1 MKECAKPVKEKHNKN
16 SWMVLVCLFL
26 GVWLLFSHVAFG
38 YKTYFM
44 SVSDTFTGLLVI
56 LCCLFAWRATRAGF
70 FCLWVI
76 CFAGLWLNFA
86 PLLFWAKLSV
96 EYLNDT
102 VVGILLTVFS
112 IIIPGIPGKVEPK
125 GHEIP
130 SGWSYNPS
138 SWSQRMPVIV
148 LGVTGMF
155 ISRYL
160 AAYQLGYISSVWDP
174 IFGDE
179 TIGVI
184 TSTVSNYFPV
194 ADAGLGCFAYTI
206 EVLLG
211 LKGGENRWR
220 TMPWM
225 VVAFVLLVVPLGCV
239 SIILVILQ
247 PLIVGKWCLLCLCT
261 ALAMM
266 TMIVFAVDELVA
278 VFQFLHQSYKAGG
291 GFWKTFWHGGD
302 LSGTKDDLKGPVAEA
317 KIGEIFRRTCRGA
330 TLRWNLI
337 LCALI
342 GAVLMLSPYLF
353 AFSGKMADIDHLLGA
368 LVIVIAILSL
378 AEVIRLLRIV
388 NILLGVLL
396 VALSWI
402 FSDKVLIHIILGVF
416 LVLLSFPKG
425 RIREQYGSWQNM
437 IK

>member
-1 MKECAKPVKEKHNKN
+1 MKECAKAVKEKHNRN

-26 GVWLLFSHVAFG
+26 GVWLLVSHLALG
-38 YKTYFM
+38 YRTYFM

-56 LCCLFAWRATRAGF
+56 LCSLFAWRATKAGF

-102 VVGILLTVFS
+102 VVGTLLTLFS

-130 SGWSYNPS
+130 AGWSYNPS
-138 SWSQRMPVIV
+138 SWSQRIPVIV

-174 IFGDE
+174 VFGDE

-184 TSTVSNYFPV
+184 SSTVSSYFPV

-239 SIILVILQ
+239 SIVLVILQ
-247 PLIVGKWCLLCLCT
+247 PLIVGKWCFLCLCT

-266 TMIVFAVDELVA
+266 AMIVFAVDELVA
-278 VFQFLHQSYKAGG
+278 VFQFLHQSRKAGS
-291 GFWKTFWHGGD
+291 GFWKTFWQGGD
-302 LSGTKDDLKGPVAEA
+302 LIGTKDDLKVPVAEA
-317 KIGEIFRRTCRGA
+317 KIGEILQRTSRGVS
-330 TLRWNLI
+330 LRWNLI

-342 GAVLMLSPYLF
+342 GVGLMLSPYLF
-353 AFSGKMADIDHLLGA
+353 AFSGKMADIDHLFGA
-368 LVIVIAILSL
+368 LAVVIAILSL
-378 AEVIRLLRIV
+378 AEVIRILRV
-388 NILLGVLL
+388 MNVFLGVLL
-396 VALSWI
+396 LVLSLI
-402 FSDKVLIHIILGVF
+402 FSDKILIHISLAVF
-416 LVLLSFPKG
+416 LILLSFPRGGIK
-425 RIREQYGSWQNM
+425 EQYGSWQKM